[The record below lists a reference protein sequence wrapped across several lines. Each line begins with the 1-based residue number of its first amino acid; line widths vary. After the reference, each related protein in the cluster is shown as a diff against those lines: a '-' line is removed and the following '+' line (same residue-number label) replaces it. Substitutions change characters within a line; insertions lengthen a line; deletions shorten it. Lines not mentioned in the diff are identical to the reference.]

1 MKKDGYRYMHR
12 YACRGQKASEETSAE
27 RQNRKLNDK
36 KQEQKRKEK
45 DGKQYRKSRKME
57 SKYRNESRKTLANTE
72 TKASTEKGEDRCKV
86 QKREQKEAKLV

>member
-45 DGKQYRKSRKME
+45 DGKQYRKRAERWKASTETRAERHLQIRKRKQVQKRE
-57 SKYRNESRKTLANTE
+57 KTGVKCRNESRK
-72 TKASTEKGEDRCKV
+72 KPS
-86 QKREQKEAKLV
+86 